1 MSVSRR
7 IKQSKAFES
16 LANQAIIGLQ
26 VAAAHWEQ
34 RLGEVFARHGLTS
47 DQYNVL
53 RILRGVHPDGHPRY
67 EIADRLIHRAP
78 DVTRLLDRLERQ
90 GLVKRVRSNED
101 RRLSITCITDAG
113 LRLLEE
119 IEPDRVAVQNEIA
132 DRLSEADLRELSRLA
147 DALVP

>member
-16 LANQAIIGLQ
+16 LANEAIIGLQ
-26 VAAAHWEQ
+26 VAAAYWEQ
-34 RLGEVFARHGLTS
+34 RLGEVFARHGVTS

-113 LRLLEE
+113 LRLLDE
-119 IEPDRVAVQNEIA
+119 IDPDRLAVQNEIA
-132 DRLSEADLRELSRLA
+132 DRLSESDLRELSRIA